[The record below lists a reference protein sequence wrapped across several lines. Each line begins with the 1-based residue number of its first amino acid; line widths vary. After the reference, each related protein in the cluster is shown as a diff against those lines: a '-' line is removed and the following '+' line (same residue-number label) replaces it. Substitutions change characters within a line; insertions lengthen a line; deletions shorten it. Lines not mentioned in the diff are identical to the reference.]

1 MVNNSLMIEKDV
13 SSQANKTLVLTPM
26 TLADVEFVAD
36 IEQRSFSAPW
46 SAGTFRHELEHNG
59 RSVYWVI
66 RPAQPQ
72 PNIDLPP
79 ILAYGGYWLLGHE
92 AHIMTIATH
101 PEWRRHQLGE
111 WMLLEMLARARASGV
126 QQATLEVRASN
137 RTAISL
143 YTKTGFVEVGLRK
156 RYYRDNNEDALLLTL
171 FRLDSE
177 AVWQPLYQRLVEL
190 QSKAFTVVHPSLDR
204 PAQ

>member
-1 MVNNSLMIEKDV
+1 MLETTASPQVNGALI
-13 SSQANKTLVLTPM
+13 LTPM
-26 TLADVEFVAD
+26 TLADVEFVAE

-66 RPAQPQ
+66 RPTQP
-72 PNIDLPP
+72 PLDAGLPP
-79 ILAYGGYWLLGHE
+79 ILAYGGYWLLDHE

-101 PEWRRHQLGE
+101 PVWRRHQLGE
-111 WMLLEMLARARASGV
+111 WMLLEMLVRARAAGV

-137 RTAISL
+137 HAAIAL
-143 YTKTGFVEVGLRK
+143 YTKLGFIQVGLRK

-171 FRLDSE
+171 FELNSE
-177 AVWQPLYQRLVEL
+177 AVWQPLHERLVEL
-190 QSKAFTVVHPSLDR
+190 RSKTLPIAHPSLDR
-204 PAQ
+204 PTQ

>member
-1 MVNNSLMIEKDV
+1 MTETAASPQTNRALII
-13 SSQANKTLVLTPM
+13 TPM
-26 TLADVEFVAD
+26 TLADVEFVAE

-59 RSVYWVI
+59 RSVYWVL

-72 PNIDLPP
+72 RDAHMSP
-79 ILAYGGYWLLGHE
+79 IFAYGGYWLLDHE

-101 PEWRRHQLGE
+101 PECRRQQLGE

-126 QQATLEVRASN
+126 QQATLEVRANN
-137 RTAISL
+137 RAAISL
-143 YTKTGFVEVGLRK
+143 YNKTGFVEVGLRK

-171 FRLDSE
+171 FKLDSE
-177 AVWQPLYQRLVEL
+177 TVWQPLYLRLVEL
-190 QSKAFTVVHPSLDR
+190 QRLPLTVAQPSLDR
-204 PAQ
+204 PPQ

>member
-1 MVNNSLMIEKDV
+1 MMETIASLH
-13 SSQANKTLVLTPM
+13 ANRVLIITPM
-26 TLADVEFVAD
+26 TLADVEFVAE

-59 RSVYWVI
+59 RSVYWVL

-72 PNIDLPP
+72 RDADLPP
-79 ILAYGGYWLLGHE
+79 ILAYGGYWLLDHE

-111 WMLLEMLARARASGV
+111 WMLLEMLTRARASGV

-137 RTAISL
+137 RVAISL
-143 YTKTGFVEVGLRK
+143 YHKTGFVEVGLRK

-171 FRLDSE
+171 FKLDSE
-177 AVWQPLYQRLVEL
+177 TVWQPLHQRLVEL
-190 QSKAFTVVHPSLDR
+190 QSKAFTVAHPALDR
-204 PAQ
+204 PTQ